1 MIRKHVIF
9 FVLLLLLIVPATW
22 AQERA
27 IRPVETNIRQALVIG
42 NANYAHAGVLRNPA
56 NDARAIGKTL
66 SQLGFQVTTLTDA
79 DERQM
84 DQAIRKFGRQL
95 RGNNGVGLFYYAGHG
110 MQIDGENYLLPTDI
124 NPSNETDVSYDA
136 VPVGKLL
143 GQMKD
148 AGNGMNVVILDAC
161 RNNPF
166 ARSFR
171 SSSNGLAQVVAPT
184 GSFIS
189 YATAPGDV
197 AADGEGDNGLFTE
210 KLLQHMTTPGLRLEE
225 VFKRVR
231 ADVQQDSNNKQVPWD
246 SSSVTGDF
254 FFAPAESERVAA
266 PAESVAASESTQDF
280 ATQAW
285 DVVKDSDDPSLLE
298 GFIKMFP
305 NAPQLNLARLKLMAL
320 NSSVSKE
327 TPASSTPLPKTEP
340 TVEKP
345 SPPTSVATNNA
356 LAGEAAKKRLLEVK
370 NCVKCDLT
378 KADLNG
384 ANLTNANLRGANLS
398 GTYLS
403 KADLRGA
410 NLRGANLR
418 GARLYGANLNEAEFC
433 DTKMPDGSINNN
445 DCEKGAVST
454 PSTKT
459 EPVVKKPSPSTSV
472 ATSKA
477 LSGEAAKMRLLENFE
492 CFGCNLMSAYL
503 EKANLGKANLGKANL
518 LGADLREA
526 NLTGAN
532 LSGANLSGAYLRKA
546 DLRKADLTETSLVG
560 ADLSGANL
568 RGANLSNSKL
578 AAARFCKTVMP
589 DGSLNNKNC
598 KLYN

>member
-1 MIRKHVIF
+1 MIRKHFIF
-9 FVLLLLLIVPATW
+9 FVLLLLLIVPTTW

-384 ANLTNANLRGANLS
+384 ANLTNADLSGANL
-398 GTYLS
+398 Y
-403 KADLRGA
+403 
-410 NLRGANLR
+410 GANLR

-477 LSGEAAKMRLLENFE
+477 LAGETAKKHLLETKE
-492 CFGCNLMSAYL
+492 CARCNLMQAYL

-560 ADLSGANL
+560 ADLREANL
-568 RGANLSNSKL
+568 TGANLSNSKL

>member
-1 MIRKHVIF
+1 MIRKHFIF
-9 FVLLLLLIVPATW
+9 FVLLLLLIVPTTW

-477 LSGEAAKMRLLENFE
+477 LAGETAKKHLLETKE
-492 CFGCNLMSAYL
+492 CARCNLMRAYL

-560 ADLSGANL
+560 ADLREANL
-568 RGANLSNSKL
+568 TGANLSNSKL

>member
-327 TPASSTPLPKTEP
+327 TPASSTPPPKTNS
-340 TVEKP
+340 TVQSSDWAKKP

-384 ANLTNANLRGANLS
+384 ANLTNADLSGANLY
-398 GTYLS
+398 GAYLS
-403 KADLRGA
+403 KADLSGA
-410 NLRGANLR
+410 RLYGANLR

-477 LSGEAAKMRLLENFE
+477 LAGETAKKHLLETKE
-492 CFGCNLMSAYL
+492 CARCNLMQAYL

-532 LSGANLSGAYLRKA
+532 LS
-546 DLRKADLTETSLVG
+546 
-560 ADLSGANL
+560 
-568 RGANLSNSKL
+568 NSKL
-578 AAARFCKTVMP
+578 AAARFCKTVKP